1 MIMPSVGLFMI
12 EGGNDAMISS
22 VTSPTRNRAPL
33 QYLWLDYVTTLRA
46 NCLFALDSLRDLL

>member
-1 MIMPSVGLFMI
+1 MI